1 MRRPPEWPVYVE
13 GDPAMDW
20 QYVVQVIDVI
30 EGVGGRVVLLTT
42 RPAIE
47 PAGRR

>member
-20 QYVVQVIDVI
+20 QYVVQVI